1 MPLQFQHIPHPWA
14 CGKTRVVPHNRRPR
28 ENHEN
33 GGREVR
39 VLFVSVDGS
48 PVGAGRPVGLA
59 VRPQATSDRSRIA

>member
-28 ENHEN
+28 VNLEN

-39 VLFVSVDGS
+39 VLNATVDGS
-48 PVGAGRPVGLA
+48 RGGAGRLVGLA
-59 VRPQATSDRSRIA
+59 ARSQAALGRS